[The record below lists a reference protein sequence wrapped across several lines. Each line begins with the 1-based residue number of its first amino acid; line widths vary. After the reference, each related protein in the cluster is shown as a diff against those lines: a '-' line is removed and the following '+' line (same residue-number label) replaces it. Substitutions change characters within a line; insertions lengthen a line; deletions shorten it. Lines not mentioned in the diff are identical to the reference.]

1 MNNNIV
7 KEIDIVRE
15 LMRDLNN
22 PRYRLLNQ
30 AEKALILRA
39 LNDYEFSLKT
49 EVLQHNINAKLM
61 KEDGI
66 DAEEIKPETDV
77 FEDLCLDSLGL
88 FGLGAHITD
97 TFKRNVPISSVAELS
112 KIGDLFTLLKEQGV
126 PQDD

>member
-1 MNNNIV
+1 MT
-7 KEIDIVRE
+7 E
-15 LMRDLNN
+15 LTWEAFC
-22 PRYRLLNQ
+22 Q
-30 AEKALILRA
+30 SIS
-39 LNDYEFSLKT
+39 DY
-49 EVLQHNINAKLM
+49 V
-61 KEDGI
+61 GI